1 MVQGEKL
8 GAFGDEQ
15 WGSNTAV
22 LLKHLTYETVQLTK
36 TDGGTFDNAK
46 ACFER
51 IIPALTQPPFRRAS
65 VSLPYA
71 CRIAAEDIMRR
82 KDAGRHL

>member
-15 WGSNTAV
+15 WGSRTGRCANTVV
-22 LLKHLTYETVQLTK
+22 LLKHLTYDTMHLTK
-36 TDGGTFDNAK
+36 TDGGTFDKNAK

-51 IIPALTQPPFRRAS
+51 I
-65 VSLPYA
+65 
-71 CRIAAEDIMRR
+71 D
-82 KDAGRHL
+82 G